1 MLVRFHWIFIHR
13 VNVSKTFNNKYKE
26 LYMIRAKNGPLA
38 NIDDFFPVGRV
49 SGNMFIYT

>member
-1 MLVRFHWIFIHR
+1 M
-13 VNVSKTFNNKYKE
+13 TFDKIRIILPYTCKVLQYKE

-38 NIDDFFPVGRV
+38 NIDDFFPVGSV

>member
-1 MLVRFHWIFIHR
+1 M
-13 VNVSKTFNNKYKE
+13 N
-26 LYMIRAKNGPLA
+26 RAKNGPLA

>member
-1 MLVRFHWIFIHR
+1 MMNFEPLLGLSSDHGL
-13 VNVSKTFNNKYKE
+13 NKE